1 MSYRLPINALLHG
14 GNMYRSNSQNFLR
27 VMYVSTFVAL
37 FAFSGIV
44 SCNEG
49 SHTRDIKISITKAEQ
64 DFVVT
69 IENISDHDV
78 KISKLLSTDPI
89 IGSIHFIVK
98 EDGLRLPL
106 MAQINSPMPSAS
118 SYLELYPGTFYG
130 GTFDISHVKRMYGVK
145 NQCYSIQVMYADK
158 FAARL
163 GAFDESAF
171 SSEIKICDNLKQ
183 DKK

>member
-1 MSYRLPINALLHG
+1 
-14 GNMYRSNSQNFLR
+14 MYRSNSQNFLR

-49 SHTRDIKISITKAEQ
+49 SHTRDIKISITKAGQ
-64 DFVVT
+64 DFVGT

-118 SYLELYPGTFYG
+118 SYLELYPGPSTYLMLSEC
-130 GTFDISHVKRMYGVK
+130 TASRTSVIRSKLCMRT
-145 NQCYSIQVMYADK
+145 NLQ
-158 FAARL
+158 L
-163 GAFDESAF
+163 G
-171 SSEIKICDNLKQ
+171 
-183 DKK
+183 